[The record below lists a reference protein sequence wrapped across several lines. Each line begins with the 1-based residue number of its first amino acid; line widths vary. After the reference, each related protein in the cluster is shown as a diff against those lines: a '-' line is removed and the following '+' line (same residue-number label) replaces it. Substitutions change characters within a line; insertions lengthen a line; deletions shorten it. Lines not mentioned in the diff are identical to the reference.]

1 MLLFSFFPDFGLGKP
16 YGPGLYTPLS
26 ICDATE
32 STRCWS
38 DSRPVMMAS
47 AIRRAVIEAPNTQP
61 AQKQALHR
69 RNQKK

>member
-1 MLLFSFFPDFGLGKP
+1 
-16 YGPGLYTPLS
+16 
-26 ICDATE
+26 
-32 STRCWS
+32 
-38 DSRPVMMAS
+38 MMAS